1 MPNDDREQRF
11 DHALARHLPN
21 ASPDSAC
28 PDAEILAAY
37 HERTLST
44 EEISQWKE
52 HIAGCS
58 RCQETLALVEPIDTL
73 PAHEW
78 EHQDELHPVGQLAA
92 ARILHLTDGAAQ
104 EAPKPVAAEPPTD
117 IALPVSKTRSRAAW
131 QWLVPVGAIA
141 ACVIVW
147 IGAREVH
154 SQHQQQ
160 AYETKVAQNRLSI
173 PQLPAQAE
181 PRATLQKEAPAPKP
195 DELAP
200 PRKKTISPVPKVLS
214 PQRDS
219 TLLASGAASNS
230 GDTTAA
236 LNEREDLRAGAAGA
250 VAPKPSAPFVS
261 GYTERGDTRA
271 RVASP
276 NRMAAA
282 HAKPKSAADAKEKSD
297 NSALTTAETVQI
309 QAAAP
314 TDAISNQVGLT
325 APKETAGLLQV
336 AAGDRRFVVAPGETH
351 AWHLG
356 SAGQIAYTSDHGKTW
371 QPQTTG
377 VIADLTAGSATSDQV
392 CWVVGKAGTVL
403 LTKDGGKHWEV
414 LSSPI
419 TDDLGGVHAT
429 DVTHASI
436 WDVPNR
442 RSYQTSDGGLS
453 WQRSA
458 NE

>member
-21 ASPDSAC
+21 SSPDSAC

-37 HERTLST
+37 HERTLSS
-44 EEISQWKE
+44 EEMSQCKE

-58 RCQETLALVEPIDTL
+58 RCQETLALVEQTETL

-78 EHQDELHPVGQLAA
+78 EHQNESHPVGQLASAEALRA
-92 ARILHLTDGAAQ
+92 AGTAAPIAAAPLTD
-104 EAPKPVAAEPPTD
+104 V
-117 IALPVSKTRSRAAW
+117 ALPTSKTRSRAAW
-131 QWLVPVGAIA
+131 HWIVPVGAIA
-141 ACVIVW
+141 AGVMVW
-147 IGAREVH
+147 MGAKEVRT
-154 SQHQQQ
+154 QHQQQ

-173 PQLPAQAE
+173 PQLPPAQAE
-181 PRATLQKEAPAPKP
+181 SRATLKKEAPAPEP
-195 DELAP
+195 DETAA
-200 PRKKTISPVPKVLS
+200 PRKKTISPVPERVS

-219 TLLASGAASNS
+219 TLPAFGAASNS
-230 GDTTAA
+230 GDTTA
-236 LNEREDLRAGAAGA
+236 LNERENVPAGAAGV
-250 VAPKPSAPFVS
+250 VAPKSSAPS
-261 GYTERGDTRA
+261 IAGYTDRGDTSARA
-271 RVASP
+271 APP
-276 NRMAAA
+276 NRMGTA
-282 HAKPKSAADAKEKSD
+282 HSKTNSAADAKEKDD
-297 NSALTTAETVQI
+297 NMAPAAQPLQL
-309 QAAAP
+309 QPAAP
-314 TDAISNQVGLT
+314 TMDATSNQVGPPAL
-325 APKETAGLLQV
+325 KENGGLLQV

-356 SAGQIAYTSDHGKTW
+356 SAGQILYTSDHGRTW
-371 QPQTTG
+371 QPQTTS
-377 VIADLTAGSATSDQV
+377 VIADLTAGSATSDQI

-403 LTKDGGKHWEV
+403 RTTDGGKHWKL

-429 DVTHASI
+429 DATHASI

-442 RSYQTSDGGLS
+442 RSYQTSDGGLT